1 MLKHWFSYMAVVIA
15 TDVFAQAET
24 QSMQRPWWTNGNN
37 NTVPATNFIGT
48 TNTQDFVIR
57 TDNVE
62 RARVLSGGNV
72 GIGVAAPSQLLHVA
86 GNFRLDNAFMPGNN
100 AGTAG
105 QILTSG
111 GAGVAPV
118 WKSFSSYALVAN
130 DNLPDNFV
138 GSCGVFGTF
147 SNTTSQ
153 GIPDVSTINVSI
165 PVSGVTGTV
174 CKVTVTLNINHTWD
188 SDLDVF
194 LIGPGGQ
201 IAELTT
207 DNGGLGDNYTGTV
220 FDDAAATS
228 ITTGT
233 APFTGT
239 YQPETP
245 LSVFNGVNP
254 NGNWTLQITDDLSGD
269 VGTFISAIITI
280 HTAASGTFTFVGEVA
295 VPIVANET
303 VVINANYSIKTNSTS
318 GVAIRVTRDAVTG
331 AGSVGT
337 VIGYCADNNTAGN
350 YSACGISDRDAG
362 LAAGTY
368 YYKLWE
374 FAPSS
379 VASTRNYS
387 LVVHK
392 QTN

>member
-1 MLKHWFSYMAVVIA
+1 MIKRWLSCIAVIIA
-15 TDVFAQAET
+15 VDVFAQAET
-24 QSMQRPWWTNGNN
+24 QSTQRPWWTTGNN
-37 NTVPATNFIGT
+37 NTIPATNFIGT
-48 TNTQDFVIR
+48 INAQDFVVR
-57 TDNVE
+57 TNNLE
-62 RARVLSGGNV
+62 RARVLSDGNV

-105 QILTSG
+105 QILASG
-111 GAGVAPV
+111 GAGVAPT
-118 WKSFSSYALVAN
+118 WKSFPSYVLAAN
-130 DNLPDNFV
+130 ENLPDNFA
-138 GSCGVFGTF
+138 GTCGVFGTF

-153 GIPDVSTINVSI
+153 GIPDVSTINVPI
-165 PVSGVTGTV
+165 AVSGVTGTV

-201 IAELTT
+201 TSELTT

-220 FDDAAATS
+220 FDDAASTS
-228 ITTGT
+228 ITAGT

-269 VGTFISAIITI
+269 VGTFVSVFITI
-280 HTAASGTFTFVGEVA
+280 HTAASGTFTYVGEIA
-295 VPIVANET
+295 VPIITNET
-303 VVINANYSIKTNSTS
+303 VVINSNYSIKTNNTN
-318 GVAIRVTRDAVTG
+318 GIAVRITRDAVTG

-337 VIGYCADNNTAGN
+337 VVGYCADNGVAGT
-350 YSACGISDRDAG
+350 YSSCGITDRDAG

-379 VASTRNYS
+379 VTGTRNYS
-387 LVVHK
+387 LVIHK